1 MIKMIAGVFG
11 LRVEKDGQK
20 TRVIGKGPNDGPFST
35 TPEQEARL
43 VSMGMAVYVNETAQQ
58 DQEQDEQVEVDTE
71 TPIGFDEIPPADG
84 VEEDAEADPEQ
95 EAEEIVDLETLSA
108 KDLRELGKEYGL
120 SFKANAKKVD
130 MIAAI
135 TAAQAELAEPAEDAP
150 TFDASEAV
158 L

>member
-20 TRVIGKGPNDGPFST
+20 TRVIGMGPNDGPFSVA
-35 TPEQEARL
+35 PEQEARL
-43 VSMGMAVYVNETAQQ
+43 VKLGLAAYVNEPAQQ
-58 DQEQDEQVEVDTE
+58 EEQVEVDTD
-71 TPIGFDEIPPADG
+71 TPIGFDEIPPVDG
-84 VEEDAEADPEQ
+84 VEDGAKADPEQ

-130 MIAAI
+130 MIEAI